1 MKRTLLVN
9 EIFDFCFEY
18 GIFNKTEE
26 TKNAKVSIYHQLE
39 DVVFVER
46 FINLLIIKTKNRN
59 DIDFEKLKMLL
70 LELER
75 IRLELEY
82 K

>member
-1 MKRTLLVN
+1 MKKRILVN
-9 EIFDFCFEY
+9 EIIDFC
-18 GIFNKTEE
+18 IDNKILDNTDEI
-26 TKNAKVSIYHQLE
+26 KNAKVSIYHQLE
-39 DVVFVER
+39 DAVFVEG
-46 FINLLIIKTKNRN
+46 FINLLIIKTRNRQ

>member
-1 MKRTLLVN
+1 MKRTVLVN
-9 EIFDFCFEY
+9 EIVGFCFEY
-18 GIFNKTEE
+18 GIFNKSEE
-26 TKNAKVSIYHQLE
+26 IKNIKLSIFHQLE
-39 DVVFVER
+39 DVVFVEQ
-46 FINLLIIKTKNRN
+46 FINLLIIKTKNRH